1 LELPRNT
8 VRLKFDKG
16 YTIDDIKTSFDIG
29 FGSTRRDAV
38 IELREGMTETEIMEA
53 RGLPDTRLVFEGKTV
68 LIYGNLKLIL
78 LANKL
83 IDAI

>member
-1 LELPRNT
+1 
-8 VRLKFDKG
+8 
-16 YTIDDIKTSFDIG
+16 
-29 FGSTRRDAV
+29 
-38 IELREGMTETEIMEA
+38 MTETEIMEA